1 MKTSAGQRKYYRG
14 VCVQAVAEKLNI
26 KPETVHRM
34 ATFIFLRTHKVI
46 GKYKHYFIAST
57 SDLSTNQMEE
67 YLSRFRS
74 WASVNFNVFVQAPGR
89 EDGKV

>member
-14 VCVQAVAEKLNI
+14 VCVKAVAEKLDI

-34 ATFIFLRTHKVI
+34 AAFIFLRTHKVI

-57 SDLSTNQMEE
+57 SDLSPNQMEE

-74 WASVNFNVFVQAPGR
+74 WASVNFGVWIDIPLSNT
-89 EDGKV
+89 